1 MHKCTAV
8 AHGKELVETAGIKE
22 NFYEGERG

>member
-1 MHKCTAV
+1 MHKSTAV
-8 AHGKELVETAGIKE
+8 AHGMELVETAVVQE